1 MTTKISDESI
11 STKASAVSASSSAH
25 HDHDVES
32 SAADTKSSAAAMNR
46 KTIIDETLLPP
57 DEAEKILARRAY
69 NRDCAT
75 RARKRSKQMVAQLEK
90 QVNELQEDK
99 EALRRSLATMEKQMV
114 ELESQNKALK
124 LKQMLSTNR
133 VGGGMM
139 SDPLS
144 VGSAMGSG
152 LPSSS
157 MLQLSQ
163 QQQLQLRQLRQQAAM
178 GVGSGAGTAGGVDLA
193 QLSRYMNGQNGYF

>member
-11 STKASAVSASSSAH
+11 STKASAVSASSSIH
-25 HDHDVES
+25 HDVAS
-32 SAADTKSSAAAMNR
+32 SATDTKSASTTAAGVNR

-75 RARKRSKQMVAQLEK
+75 RARKRSKQMVSQLEK
-90 QVNELQEDK
+90 QVKELQEDK

-124 LKQMLSTNR
+124 LKQMLATNR
-133 VGGGMM
+133 AGGGMM
-139 SDPLS
+139 TDPLA

-152 LPSSS
+152 LPTSS

-178 GVGSGAGTAGGVDLA
+178 GVGGAGGVDLA

>member
-11 STKASAVSASSSAH
+11 STKASSVSASSSAH
-25 HDHDVES
+25 HDVA
-32 SAADTKSSAAAMNR
+32 SATTETKSAAAASVGVNR

-90 QVNELQEDK
+90 QVKELQEDK
-99 EALRRSLATMEKQMV
+99 EALRRSLTTMEKQMV

-124 LKQMLSTNR
+124 MKQMLEANR

-139 SDPLS
+139 ADSLA
-144 VGSAMGSG
+144 VGGVMGSG
-152 LPSSS
+152 LPASS

-163 QQQLQLRQLRQQAAM
+163 QHQLRQLRQQAAM
-178 GVGSGAGTAGGVDLA
+178 GVGGAGGVDLA